1 VKSVLIRMSHI
12 VTVLGNQM
20 LKILLFVVLMHSS
33 SPMVVRNASG
43 KLIGKIYSNG
53 VVRDDKG
60 SLLGQVR
67 NGSTY
72 DANGRRLLNQELP
85 GYLLK

>member
-1 VKSVLIRMSHI
+1 
-12 VTVLGNQM
+12 M

-33 SPMVVRNASG
+33 SPMVVRNGSG

-53 VVRDDKG
+53 EVRDDKG
-60 SLLGQVR
+60 SLLGKVR

-72 DANGRRLLNQELP
+72 DSNGRRLLDQELP